1 MGSNSM
7 DVDELFEFY
16 KKEFIP
22 AYSDLVGY
30 IGDKPQQ
37 VLIELEN
44 VLSHLSQLFNPD
56 VTPEKKSVNLQKAN
70 DHLFRVTLD
79 CYKLLWIN
87 IHDQL
92 KRIEGDD
99 SVRKLGLNISEAEF
113 TMKLQKI
120 KKLAQE
126 ARSIEMESVG
136 LSPMAS
142 IDKYKEV
149 VKSGYEL
156 IDKKDNLKISEIKSL
171 KRFISTKEFLIGI
184 LIGVFGGLI
193 SGYVLSFI

>member
-44 VLSHLSQLFNPD
+44 VLSHLSQLFNPE

-156 IDKKDNLKISEIKSL
+156 IDKRDNIKISEIKSL

-184 LIGVFGGLI
+184 VIGVFGGLI

>member
-1 MGSNSM
+1 M
-7 DVDELFEFY
+7 DIEQLFEFY

-30 IGDKPQQ
+30 IGDTPQQ

-44 VLSHLSQLFNPD
+44 VLSHLSQLFNLEA
-56 VTPEKKSVNLQKAN
+56 TPKEKSVNLQKAN

-79 CYKLLWIN
+79 CYKLLWISLL
-87 IHDQL
+87 DQL
-92 KRIEGDD
+92 KMIEGDD

-126 ARSIEMESVG
+126 ARNIEMKAVG
-136 LSPMAS
+136 ISPMS
-142 IDKYKEV
+142 SLDKYKEV
-149 VKSGYEL
+149 VKNSYEL
-156 IDKKDNLKISEIKSL
+156 IDNIKISEIKSL
-171 KRFISTKEFLIGI
+171 KRFISTKEFLIG
-184 LIGVFGGLI
+184 LVIGVFGGLI
-193 SGYVLSFI
+193 SGYLLLFI

>member
-1 MGSNSM
+1 M
-7 DVDELFEFY
+7 DIDELFEFY

-44 VLSHLSQLFNPD
+44 VLSHLSQLFNPE
-56 VTPEKKSVNLQKAN
+56 VTPQEKSVNLQKAN
-70 DHLFRVTLD
+70 DHLSRVTLD

-87 IHDQL
+87 IYDQL
-92 KRIEGDD
+92 KMIEDDD

-126 ARSIEMESVG
+126 ARNIEMESVG

-149 VKSGYEL
+149 VKNSYEL
-156 IDKKDNLKISEIKSL
+156 IDKRDDIKISEIKSL

-184 LIGVFGGLI
+184 VIGVFGGLI
-193 SGYVLSFI
+193 SGYLLSLILPL

>member
-1 MGSNSM
+1 M
-7 DVDELFEFY
+7 DIDNLFEFY

-30 IGDKPQQ
+30 IGDKPRQ

-44 VLSHLSQLFNPD
+44 VLSHLSQLFNPK
-56 VTPEKKSVNLQKAN
+56 VTPEEQNVNLQKAN

-87 IHDQL
+87 LLDQL
-92 KRIEGDD
+92 KKIESDD
-99 SVRKLGLNISEAEF
+99 SVRKLGLNISEAVF

-120 KKLAQE
+120 KELAQE

-149 VKSGYEL
+149 VKNSYEL
-156 IDKKDNLKISEIKSL
+156 INKRDDIKINEIKSL
-171 KRFISTKEFLIGI
+171 KRFISTKEFLVGI
-184 LIGVFGGLI
+184 IIGVFGGLI
-193 SGYVLSFI
+193 SGYVLSFFK

>member
-44 VLSHLSQLFNPD
+44 VLSHLSQLFNPE
-56 VTPEKKSVNLQKAN
+56 VTPQEKSVNLQKAN

-156 IDKKDNLKISEIKSL
+156 MDKRDNIKISEIKSL

-184 LIGVFGGLI
+184 VIGVFGGLI

>member
-1 MGSNSM
+1 M
-7 DVDELFEFY
+7 DIEQLFEFY

-44 VLSHLSQLFNPD
+44 VLSHLSQLFNLEVSPK
-56 VTPEKKSVNLQKAN
+56 EKSVNLQKAN

-79 CYKLLWIN
+79 CYKLLWISLL
-87 IHDQL
+87 DQL
-92 KRIEGDD
+92 KMIEGDD
-99 SVRKLGLNISEAEF
+99 SVRKFGLNISEAEF

-126 ARSIEMESVG
+126 ARNIEMKAVG
-136 LSPMAS
+136 ISPMSS

-149 VKSGYEL
+149 VKNSYEL
-156 IDKKDNLKISEIKSL
+156 IDKRDDIKISEIKSL

-184 LIGVFGGLI
+184 VIGVFGGLI
-193 SGYVLSFI
+193 SGYLLLFI

>member
-1 MGSNSM
+1 M
-7 DVDELFEFY
+7 DIDELFGFY
-16 KKEFIP
+16 KGEFVP

-44 VLSHLSQLFNPD
+44 VLSHLSQLFNPE
-56 VTPEKKSVNLQKAN
+56 VTPQKKSENPQKAY

-79 CYKLLWIN
+79 CYKLLWIKM
-87 IHDQL
+87 HDQL
-92 KRIEGDD
+92 KRIEDDD

-113 TMKLQKI
+113 TMKFQKV

-126 ARSIEMESVG
+126 ARGIEMESVG
-136 LSPMAS
+136 LSPTAS

-149 VKSGYEL
+149 VKNSYEL
-156 IDKKDNLKISEIKSL
+156 LDKRDDIKISEIKSL
-171 KRFISTKEFLIGI
+171 KRFISTKEFLVGI
-184 LIGVFGGLI
+184 VIGVLGGLI
-193 SGYVLSFI
+193 SGYLLSFI

>member
-44 VLSHLSQLFNPD
+44 VLSHLSQLFNPE

-79 CYKLLWIN
+79 CYKLLWISLL
-87 IHDQL
+87 DQL

-156 IDKKDNLKISEIKSL
+156 IDKRDNIKISEIKSL

-184 LIGVFGGLI
+184 VIGVFGGLI

>member
-1 MGSNSM
+1 M
-7 DVDELFEFY
+7 DIEQLFEFY

-44 VLSHLSQLFNPD
+44 VLSHLSQLFNPE
-56 VTPEKKSVNLQKAN
+56 VTPKEKSVNLQKAN

-79 CYKLLWIN
+79 CYKLLWIRLL
-87 IHDQL
+87 DQL
-92 KRIEGDD
+92 KMIEGDD
-99 SVRKLGLNISEAEF
+99 SVRKLGLNISEAGF

-126 ARSIEMESVG
+126 ARNIEMKAVG
-136 LSPMAS
+136 ISPISS

-149 VKSGYEL
+149 VKNSYDL
-156 IDKKDNLKISEIKSL
+156 IDKRDDIKISEIKSL

-184 LIGVFGGLI
+184 VIGVFGGLI
-193 SGYVLSFI
+193 SGYLLLFI

>member
-1 MGSNSM
+1 M

-44 VLSHLSQLFNPD
+44 VLSHLSQLFNPE
-56 VTPEKKSVNLQKAN
+56 VTPQEKSVNLQKAN

-156 IDKKDNLKISEIKSL
+156 MDKRDNIKISEIKSL

-184 LIGVFGGLI
+184 VIGVFGGLI

>member
-1 MGSNSM
+1 M
-7 DVDELFEFY
+7 DIDNLFEFY

-30 IGDKPQQ
+30 IGDKPRQ

-44 VLSHLSQLFNPD
+44 VLSHLSQLFNPK
-56 VTPEKKSVNLQKAN
+56 VTPEEKNVNLQKAN
-70 DHLFRVTLD
+70 DHLSRVTLD
-79 CYKLLWIN
+79 CYKLLWVN
-87 IHDQL
+87 LLDQL
-92 KRIEGDD
+92 KKIESDD
-99 SVRKLGLNISEAEF
+99 SVRKLGLNISEAVF

-120 KKLAQE
+120 KELAQE

-149 VKSGYEL
+149 VKNSYEL
-156 IDKKDNLKISEIKSL
+156 IDKRDDIKINEIKSL
-171 KRFISTKEFLIGI
+171 KRFISTKEFLVGI
-184 LIGVFGGLI
+184 IIGVFGGLI

>member
-44 VLSHLSQLFNPD
+44 VLSHLSQLFNPE

-92 KRIEGDD
+92 KRIEGDA

-156 IDKKDNLKISEIKSL
+156 IDKRDNIKISEIKSL

-184 LIGVFGGLI
+184 VVGVFGGMI
-193 SGYVLSFI
+193 SGYLLLFI

>member
-1 MGSNSM
+1 M
-7 DVDELFEFY
+7 DIEQLFEFY

-44 VLSHLSQLFNPD
+44 VLSHLSQLFNLEVSPK
-56 VTPEKKSVNLQKAN
+56 EKSVNLQKAN

-79 CYKLLWIN
+79 CYKLLWISLL
-87 IHDQL
+87 DQL
-92 KRIEGDD
+92 KMIEGDD
-99 SVRKLGLNISEAEF
+99 SVRKFGLNISEAEF
-113 TMKLQKI
+113 TMKSQKI

-126 ARSIEMESVG
+126 ARNIEMKAVG
-136 LSPMAS
+136 ISPMSS

-149 VKSGYEL
+149 VKNSYEL
-156 IDKKDNLKISEIKSL
+156 IDKRDDIKISEIKSL

-184 LIGVFGGLI
+184 VIGVFGGLI
-193 SGYVLSFI
+193 SGYLLLFI

>member
-1 MGSNSM
+1 M
-7 DVDELFEFY
+7 DIDNLFEFY

-30 IGDKPQQ
+30 IGDKPRQ

-44 VLSHLSQLFNPD
+44 VLSHLSQLFNPKI
-56 VTPEKKSVNLQKAN
+56 TPEEKNVNLQKAN
-70 DHLFRVTLD
+70 DHLSRVTLD
-79 CYKLLWIN
+79 CYKLLWVN
-87 IHDQL
+87 LLDQL
-92 KRIEGDD
+92 KKIESDD
-99 SVRKLGLNISEAEF
+99 SVRKLGLNIPEAAF

-120 KKLAQE
+120 KELAQE

-149 VKSGYEL
+149 VKNSYEL
-156 IDKKDNLKISEIKSL
+156 IDKRDDIKINEIKSL
-171 KRFISTKEFLIGI
+171 KRFISTKEFLVGI
-184 LIGVFGGLI
+184 FIGVFGGLI

>member
-1 MGSNSM
+1 M
-7 DVDELFEFY
+7 DIGQLFEFY

-44 VLSHLSQLFNPD
+44 VLSHLSQLFNLE
-56 VTPEKKSVNLQKAN
+56 VTPKEKSVNLQKAN

-126 ARSIEMESVG
+126 ARNIEMKAVG
-136 LSPMAS
+136 ISPMSS

-149 VKSGYEL
+149 VKNSYEL
-156 IDKKDNLKISEIKSL
+156 IDKRDDIKISEIKSL
-171 KRFISTKEFLIGI
+171 KRFISTKEFLVGI
-184 LIGVFGGLI
+184 VIGVFGGLI
-193 SGYVLSFI
+193 SGYLLSII

>member
-1 MGSNSM
+1 M
-7 DVDELFEFY
+7 DIEQLFEFY

-44 VLSHLSQLFNPD
+44 VLSHLSQLFNLEA
-56 VTPEKKSVNLQKAN
+56 TPKEKSVNLQKAN

-79 CYKLLWIN
+79 CYKLLWISLL
-87 IHDQL
+87 DQL
-92 KRIEGDD
+92 KMIEGDD

-126 ARSIEMESVG
+126 ARNIEMKAVG
-136 LSPMAS
+136 IYPMS
-142 IDKYKEV
+142 SLDKYKEV
-149 VKSGYEL
+149 VKNSYEL
-156 IDKKDNLKISEIKSL
+156 IDKRDNIKISEIKSL

-184 LIGVFGGLI
+184 VIGVFGGLI
-193 SGYVLSFI
+193 SGYLLLFI

>member
-1 MGSNSM
+1 M
-7 DVDELFEFY
+7 DIDELFEFY

-136 LSPMAS
+136 LSPIAS

-156 IDKKDNLKISEIKSL
+156 IDKRDNIKISEIKSL

-184 LIGVFGGLI
+184 VIGVFGGLI

>member
-1 MGSNSM
+1 M

-44 VLSHLSQLFNPD
+44 VLSHLSQRFNPD
-56 VTPEKKSVNLQKAN
+56 VTPKEKSANLQKAN

-79 CYKLLWIN
+79 CYKLLWIK
-87 IHDQL
+87 IHNQL
-92 KRIEGDD
+92 EKIEKDD

-113 TMKLQKI
+113 TIKFQKI

-126 ARSIEMESVG
+126 ARTIEMESIG

-149 VKSGYEL
+149 VKNGYEL
-156 IDKKDNLKISEIKSL
+156 MDKRDDVKISEIKSL
-171 KRFISTKEFLIGI
+171 KRFISTKEFVIGTV
-184 LIGVFGGLI
+184 IGVVGGLI
-193 SGYVLSFI
+193 SGCLLSFIYAKL

>member
-44 VLSHLSQLFNPD
+44 VLSHLSQLFNPE

-126 ARSIEMESVG
+126 ARSIEMGSVG

-156 IDKKDNLKISEIKSL
+156 IDKRDNIKISEIKSL

-184 LIGVFGGLI
+184 VIGVFGGLI